1 MPEPSGSLLPSLAEP
16 RADRSRHAEE
26 QPQCAMQDRGMRL

>member
-1 MPEPSGSLLPSLAEP
+1 MAEPSGSLLTSLAEP

-26 QPQCAMQDRGMRL
+26 PQQCAMPDRGMRL

>member
-16 RADRSRHAEE
+16 RADLSRHAEE
-26 QPQCAMQDRGMRL
+26 PQQCARQDRGMRL